1 VTLDAFAERYGFD
14 QWSEPQRGVEALFV
28 WRLALGGDELPGH
41 RLVRIETVGHPDAPA
56 IASLWSA
63 DEKEA
68 LLVRVDVTE
77 APSVPAARA
86 ELLRVLGEFQSP
98 KIERIDGPGD
108 VAFGPAGFRTVVF
121 ARANV
126 VVLVRNAGGDVE
138 SVEKPA
144 RELDEL
150 LRAGPGPNRSS
161 VRPVIGRAAAEV
173 RGREA
178 RLVVDAEDPLGRRLW
193 FRFSAESGEFRAEPD
208 GIVFSPEGEG
218 THVVE
223 VAAINENLGEARERV
238 EFTI

>member
-14 QWSEPQRGVEALFV
+14 QWSEPERGAEALFI
-28 WRLALGGDELPGH
+28 WRFALGGGELPGH
-41 RLVRIETVGHPDAPA
+41 RAVRIETVGHPDAPA

-63 DEKEA
+63 EEKDG
-68 LLVRVDVTE
+68 LLVRVDVNE

-98 KIERIDGPGD
+98 KIERVDGPGD
-108 VAFGPAGFRTVVF
+108 VAFGPSGSRALAFT
-121 ARANV
+121 RANV
-126 VVLVRNAGGDVE
+126 VVLMRNAGVE
-138 SVEKPA
+138 VEPVERPA

-150 LRAGPGPNRSS
+150 LREGPGPDRGS

-173 RGREA
+173 RGSDA
-178 RLVVDAEDPLGRRLW
+178 RLVLDAEDPLGRRLW
-193 FRFSAESGEFRAEPD
+193 FRFAAKSGEFRAEPD
-208 GIVFSPEGEG
+208 GVVFTPEGEG

-223 VAAINENLGEARERV
+223 IAAINENLGEARERV